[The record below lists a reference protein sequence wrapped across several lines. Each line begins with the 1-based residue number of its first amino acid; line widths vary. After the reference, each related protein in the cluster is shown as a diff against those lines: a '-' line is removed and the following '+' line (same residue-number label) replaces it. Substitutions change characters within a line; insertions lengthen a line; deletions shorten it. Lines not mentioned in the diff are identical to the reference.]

1 MSILPASTMV
11 QAYDG
16 RGPLDLGV
24 ITSLMALA
32 GLALLATGALIVL
45 RGLRSGATTPRMRE
59 ARS

>member
-1 MSILPASTMV
+1 MV
-11 QAYDG
+11 QAHDG